1 MNPFNPEMLILAR
14 ESRGLTQKGLAE
26 NIPPIQQGTVS
37 KLEAG
42 LYTPSEELL
51 GRLAEAL
58 DYPPEFFQLSDRVY
72 GFNSA
77 VFFHRK
83 QQSMPDRVLR
93 RLHAFMNL
101 SRIRVSRLLRA
112 SELSVKAGF
121 QRIETA
127 DYRGGAE
134 EIAQIV
140 RATWQV
146 PMGPLRNVTE
156 AIENAGG
163 VVVRMDF
170 GTRKAD
176 AISEWIPGYPPIF
189 LVNSDAGIPGDRL
202 RLTLAHEIAHVIMH
216 RLPNPKME
224 EEANAFA
231 AELLMPRKQI
241 KASLYGLTIA
251 KLVQL
256 KRIWKVSMAALIHRA
271 HDLGTITD
279 AQRKYLYITMS
290 KKGYRLQEPA
300 GEDVPVER
308 PALLGTLTR
317 MHLDQLGYSF
327 NELKNLLLFRG
338 EADMRSVYLGVGNLK
353 LVG

>member
-14 ESRGLTQKGLAE
+14 ESRGLTQKNLAE
-26 NIPPIQQGTVS
+26 SIPIQQGTVS
-37 KLEAG
+37 KVEAG
-42 LYTPSEELL
+42 LLLPSEEIIS
-51 GRLAEAL
+51 RLAEVL
-58 DYPPEFFQLSDRVY
+58 DYPQEFFYLSDRVY

-83 QQSMPDRVLR
+83 RQSIPDKVLR
-93 RLHAFMNL
+93 KLHAFMNL
-101 SRIRVSRLLRA
+101 TRIRISRLLRA
-112 SELSVKAGF
+112 SELSSKASF
-121 QRIETA
+121 QRIEIS

-134 EIAQIV
+134 EVAQIV

-146 PMGPLRNVTE
+146 PMGPVRNVTE

-163 VVVRMDF
+163 IVVRMDF
-170 GTRKAD
+170 GTRQAD
-176 AISEWIPGYPPIF
+176 AISEWIPGFPPLF

-216 RLPNPKME
+216 RLPNPEME
-224 EEANAFA
+224 EQANTFA
-231 AELLMPRKQI
+231 AEFLMPRKQI

-271 HDLGTITD
+271 YELGAITEN
-279 AQRKYLYITMS
+279 QRKYLYINMS

-308 PALLGTLTR
+308 PTVLATLAK
-317 MHLDQLGYSF
+317 MHLDQLSYSF
-327 NELKNLLLFRG
+327 NDLKNLLLFRG
-338 EADMRSVYLGVGNLK
+338 EADMRSVYLGTGSLK